1 MTTATKS
8 VKSLQRIAPK
18 PASIKNILCLTDFS
32 AASTAA
38 LRYALSVARRFKAKV
53 YLTHIVEPPI
63 AAPRPAAFYEGVSVG
78 EEAKK
83 KFNALLHEGELNDI
97 QHETILAEGSL
108 WPAVEKII
116 TEKKIDLVVVG
127 THGRKGFGKVMLGSV
142 AEEVYRKAGCPVL
155 TIGPENSANPESEM
169 RPQRVLLATDLQDA
183 AHSASDYAIG
193 MALRQAAELIVL
205 HVIEDQVSDFGRA
218 EQQRL
223 ASLARMEGLIPPET
237 HLACD
242 PTMVVARGSAAD
254 LIPQAARTYGA
265 DLIVIGLHAGKRMAG
280 HLPSSVAYRVVCQAP
295 SPVLTI
301 PRGIAECV
309 RSA

>member
-8 VKSLQRIAPK
+8 VKSLQRIAPE

-32 AASTAA
+32 PASTAA
-38 LRYALSVARRFKAKV
+38 RGYALSVARRFEAKV
-53 YLTHIVEPPI
+53 YLTHIVAPPI

-108 WPAVEKII
+108 WPAVDKII

-142 AEEVYRKAGCPVL
+142 AEEVYRKASCAVL

-183 AHSASDYAIG
+183 AHSASDYAIA

-237 HLACD
+237 HLACE

-254 LIPQAARTYGA
+254 LILQTARTYGA